1 MGTMFSLIRSSIFF
15 HGYGV
20 ITITWGSLGLLI
32 GWLLPYRMRFRFIIT
47 CWTGMILLWLR
58 ITCGVRYEITGAEHI
73 PNEPCLV
80 FCKHESTW
88 ETLALQALFSPQAT
102 LIKRELLNIPFFG
115 WAFRLL
121 RPIAIN
127 RKEPRTALKQLIRE
141 GKDRLDNGIW
151 VLLFPEGTRTT
162 PGEVKAFQAGG
173 SVLAAS
179 ADQPVLVITHNA
191 GTFWP
196 AHQFTKRPGV
206 IQLHIGEPI
215 DTANMKAKEIN
226 AAAHQQMVALT
237 GAMHQTSRL
246 TTDSALDSMNSRR
259 GST

>member
-1 MGTMFSLIRSSIFF
+1 MKLLRNLQASLFYISYTIVTILWGTLS
-15 HGYGV
+15 
-20 ITITWGSLGLLI
+20 LLI
-32 GWLLPYRMRFRFIIT
+32 GWLLPYRVRFTFIIGI
-47 CWTGMILLWLR
+47 WTRMVLFLLRL
-58 ITCGVRYEITGAEHI
+58 TCGVRHEIQGLENV
-73 PNEPCLV
+73 PDEPCIL

-88 ETLALQALFSPQAT
+88 ETLALQSLFSPQAT

-141 GKDRLDNGIW
+141 GRDRLDNGIW
-151 VLLFPEGTRTT
+151 VLLFPEGTRTK

-196 AHQFTKRPGV
+196 AHQFTKNPGV
-206 IQLHIGEPI
+206 IQLRIGKPI
-215 DTANMKAKEIN
+215 DTTGMKAKAIN
-226 AAAHQQMVALT
+226 AAAHEEMVALT
-237 GAMHQTSRL
+237 ETLDQTSRL
-246 TTDSALDSMNSRR
+246 TTESALVSMNSRR

>member
-1 MGTMFSLIRSSIFF
+1 MKLFRNLQASLFYTAYTVVTIIWGTLS
-15 HGYGV
+15 
-20 ITITWGSLGLLI
+20 LLI
-32 GWLLPYRMRFRFIIT
+32 GWLLPYRLRFSFIIGV
-47 CWTGMILLWLR
+47 WTRMVLLLLR
-58 ITCGVRYEITGAEHI
+58 LTCGIRHEIHGLDNVPT
-73 PNEPCLV
+73 EPCIL